1 MKTGFARKSGFT
13 LIELLV
19 VIAIIALLAAILFPV
34 FARARENARKSSC
47 QNNLKQLGVALAQY
61 VQDYDE
67 IYPYRGGN
75 GGSVGSISQ
84 RQRIYP
90 YIKNVA
96 VYRDP
101 SNSQNTVTVD
111 NAAPPE
117 YPAIPRSYTY
127 NPRFGGDQGNNTSV
141 SMADVA
147 KPAQKIIM
155 CEIRNTAW
163 TDFAANWWNGTGNA
177 GNFDNGWAGHMGQG
191 NFLFADGHVK
201 TLKPSATAAPFN
213 MWGFMNGSTV
223 CPTTPYSP
231 NCDVPEPDLVTGMNR
246 IEGNFPG

>member
-1 MKTGFARKSGFT
+1 MNNQHTTCRRGFT

-47 QNNLKQLGVALAQY
+47 QNNLKQLGVAITQY

-75 GGSVGSISQ
+75 GTTVDNISQ

-90 YIKNVA
+90 YVKNTQ

-101 SNSQNTVTVD
+101 SNSQNNTVVD
-111 NAAPPE
+111 NAAGTE
-117 YPAIPRSYTY
+117 YPAITRSYTY
-127 NPRFGGDQGNNTSV
+127 NPRFGGDVGNNVSV
-141 SMADVA
+141 NMADVQ

-163 TDFAANWWNGTGNA
+163 TDFAANWWNGSGNA
-177 GNFDNGWAGHMGQG
+177 GNFDNGWAGHLGMG
-191 NFLFADGHVK
+191 NYLFADGHVK
-201 TLKPSATAAPFN
+201 SLRPTATVRPFN
-213 MWGFMNGSTV
+213 MWGYMNGSTV
-223 CPTTPYSP
+223 CPTSPYNP
-231 NCDVPEPDLVTGMNR
+231 NCDVPEPDLIAGMER
-246 IEGNFPG
+246 IERNFP